1 MVAWRQ
7 TANYNIAETGF
18 ESFRRLTGVATIY
31 DIAKR
36 AGVSPATV
44 SRVLNG
50 YPDVS
55 EKTRKKIQKITE
67 ELGFQPNAAAR
78 GLATKRSMSIGIF
91 FQDHVNSGLRHPF
104 FQNVLASFKDVV
116 GAEGYDLLF
125 FANQQNGPDSFEARA
140 KQRDVD
146 GVLLLGVPRS
156 DPALA
161 SLATSQIPCMSID
174 LDMLGQRAG
183 YLCSDNVGGATMAMD
198 YLIKKGHRNIGFVGD
213 AFFTKPGHDRLLGY
227 QQACRRHDL
236 PFRREWVFEGDFT
249 EAGGYRAGKRLL
261 DLADMPSA
269 VFCAGDMM
277 ALGMMIALREEGIET
292 GRDISIIGFDDIE
305 FAHFVTPGLTT
316 IRQQTDIMGEQAA
329 KALVG
334 LIENSDMTPP
344 VLTIETILV
353 ERGTVIT
360 V

>member
-1 MVAWRQ
+1 M
-7 TANYNIAETGF
+7 
-18 ESFRRLTGVATIY
+18 ATIY

-55 EKTRKKIQKITE
+55 DKTRKKIQKITD

-78 GLATKRSMSIGIF
+78 GLATKRSMTIGVF

-104 FQNVLASFKDVV
+104 FQNVLASFKDII

-161 SLATSQIPCMSID
+161 SLASSQIPCMSID
-174 LDMLGQRAG
+174 LDMLGRRAG

-198 YLIKKGHRNIGFVGD
+198 YLVQNGHRNIGFVGD

-227 QQACRRHDL
+227 QQACRTYSL
-236 PFRREWVFEGDFT
+236 PFRREWVLDGDFT

-261 DLADMPSA
+261 ELDELPSA
-269 VFCAGDMM
+269 MFCAGDMM
-277 ALGMMIALREEGIET
+277 AIGMMVALREAGIET
-292 GRDISIIGFDDIE
+292 GRDMSIIGFDDIE
-305 FAHFVTPGLTT
+305 FAHFVSPGLTT
-316 IRQQTDIMGEQAA
+316 IRQQTDLMGARAA
-329 KALVG
+329 KALVE
-334 LIENSDMTPP
+334 LIENPDLTPP
-344 VLTIETILV
+344 VLTVETVLV
-353 ERGTVIT
+353 ERGTV
-360 V
+360 VDV